1 MKQVMSIILLFATV
15 LTLFAGCGKPVPA
28 EEIATDPALANVP
41 TVLPTE
47 IPTEPAT
54 EPPTEV
60 HTEPVQP
67 ESKFPYLQKITQPDQ
82 SIFDG
87 PGYDNF
93 LVGTVEVSGTYT
105 IIEEATDYEGNLW
118 GRLKSGAGWVDLTEI
133 RRHIQNPP
141 VLTANFADGRL
152 LSSGNY
158 HYYVGQ
164 PSEFSVTVAFRTNEI
179 LTDVTF
185 FSMDLSEF
193 LQKDQDLFVIDEL
206 TPEKPF
212 VAEIAFPGDFTTYGI
227 RFTDQRG
234 NVCCHTISIS
244 GRNGTLC
251 LSEYIP

>member
-1 MKQVMSIILLFATV
+1 MKQVMSIVLLFATV

-141 VLTANFADGRL
+141 VLTANFADDRL
-152 LSSGNY
+152 LASGNF
-158 HYYVGQ
+158 HHYVGQ
-164 PSEFSVTVAFRTNEI
+164 PSEFAVTVAFRTNEI

-185 FSMDLSEF
+185 FSMDIAEF
-193 LQKDQDLFVIDEL
+193 LQKDQDLFTIDEL